1 MGKKEGGGGGGGGG
15 DSGNYIAA
23 LAMRMGERG
32 RDKSIMVGKK

>member
-1 MGKKEGGGGGGGGG
+1 MGKKEEGGGGGGGG
-15 DSGNYIAA
+15 SGNYIAA